1 MFILYTRY
9 VVWCYVM
16 LYISYIY
23 IYVLFFC
30 QCPGETEADSTSIHS
45 WKGVFCIKER
55 IRNETVLIHTGGVDA
70 MWWRLSKSAIPCSLA
85 TRVNSQVNP
94 KCEKCEASGSGNGN
108 GWTPRQKT
116 FWRSLVALCRSAWPC
131 ERKKTPREFGQAN
144 FP

>member
-9 VVWCYVM
+9 VMWCYVM
-16 LYISYIY
+16 LYISYTYIY
-23 IYVLFFC
+23 IYVIFFC
-30 QCPGETEADSTSIHS
+30 QCPGETKAYSTSIHS

-55 IRNETVLIHTGGVDA
+55 IRHETVLIHTGGVDA

-94 KCEKCEASGSGNGN
+94 KCEASGSGNGN

-116 FWRSLVALCRSAWPC
+116 FWRSLVALCRRAWPC
-131 ERKKTPREFGQAN
+131 ERRKTPREFGQTN